1 MTLLLTSKKRF
12 STEEI
17 LKHHINDCFEIN
29 DKQKIIMPQKGEYVK
44 SKNYEREVKSPFII
58 YQVCESILVP
68 ENNEKVNSRKVLQK
82 QISKTYCL
90 QL

>member
-29 DKQKIIMPQKGEYVK
+29 DKQKIIMPQKGEYAK
-44 SKNYEREVKSPFII
+44 SKTCEREVKSPFII
-58 YQVCESILVP
+58 YLVCESILVP
-68 ENNEKVNSRKVLQK
+68 ENNEKANSRKVL
-82 QISKTYCL
+82 
-90 QL
+90 

>member
-1 MTLLLTSKKRF
+1 MLLLTSKKRF

-17 LKHHINDCFEIN
+17 LKHYINDCFKIN

-82 QISKTYCL
+82 QISTTHCL